1 MKKNQY
7 LDMPTLLD
15 RVTDRDHAV
24 HVFPLVEKW
33 IDSGTP
39 EEFERVL
46 VQFATGEEE

>member
-1 MKKNQY
+1 M
-7 LDMPTLLD
+7 
-15 RVTDRDHAV
+15 

-46 VQFATGEEE
+46 IDFATGEES